1 MGLRDFE
8 ARPLQGRP
16 RKRAFAFVAVLLA
29 VLILVTYVPVT
40 GMGLVDLFY
49 H

>member
-1 MGLRDFE
+1 MNKQSTSRFGL
-8 ARPLQGRP
+8 
-16 RKRAFAFVAVLLA
+16 LLA

-40 GMGLVDLFY
+40 GMGLVDSFY

>member
-1 MGLRDFE
+1 MSLDRVRFGKVIVIGFI
-8 ARPLQGRP
+8 
-16 RKRAFAFVAVLLA
+16 LLA

-40 GMGLVDLFY
+40 GMGLVDFFY